1 MLHSDII
8 RTIVTA
14 NKDKFFTIEFVKV
27 SGVVRKLNGRF
38 GVGGVPAQ
46 HPTVPT
52 NLIVY
57 DLKIKGYRTIKL
69 EGVKTIRMKHGEIK
83 LA

>member
-1 MLHSDII
+1 MLNSDIVK
-8 RTIVTA
+8 TIVTA

-27 SGVVRKLNGRF
+27 SGIVRKLNGRF

-46 HPTVPT
+46 HPTVAE

-69 EGVKTIRMKHGEIK
+69 SGVREIRMKHGTIK

>member
-1 MLHSDII
+1 MLNQDIVK
-8 RTIVTA
+8 TIVVA

-27 SGVVRKLNGRF
+27 SGIVRKLNGRF

-46 HPTVPT
+46 HPTAQDC
-52 NLIVY
+52 LIVY

-69 EGVKTIRMKHGEIK
+69 QGVKEVRMKHGIIK